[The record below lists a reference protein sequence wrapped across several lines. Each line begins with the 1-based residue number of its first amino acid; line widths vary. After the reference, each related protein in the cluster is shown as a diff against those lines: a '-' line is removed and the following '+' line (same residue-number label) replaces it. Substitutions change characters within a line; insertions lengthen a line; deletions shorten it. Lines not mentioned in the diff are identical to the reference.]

1 MQTIETVAAELAP
14 VAQKFVDS
22 GFAIYL
28 VGGAVRDLLL
38 EQREAVDFDLTT
50 DATPEQTK
58 RIVKPLA
65 DALWTQGE
73 RFGTIGCIVAGR
85 DYEITTHRG
94 EFYTA
99 SSRKPKV
106 RFSTDVEADLS
117 RRDFTV
123 NAMAVSLPDLRM
135 VDPFNGQDDLESQ
148 VLRTPLSP
156 QISFTDDPLRML
168 RAARFVSGYG
178 LEPMPELVA
187 AMSEFA
193 ARLGIVSAERIR
205 DELLKLFAL
214 EDPEPGLALLATT
227 GVLSEILPE
236 AAARPDWDDAL
247 RASVLAEGAVVRL
260 AVLLASETPEVAA
273 ARMSAMR
280 ATNDEVALVRML
292 VASTPTLSRESW
304 SDQDVRELYFSA
316 AGNLDATLSFWN
328 ALGSA
333 DSELLEGRKKFMT
346 AVARIATSEDLSD
359 FTTPLDGQQVM
370 DLLGIAPGKQ
380 VGEAL
385 AMLRSE
391 HLRSGPVSA
400 SQAESLLRAWH
411 ASSENAE

>member
-14 VAQKFVDS
+14 VAQEFVDS

-58 RIVKPLA
+58 RIMKPLA
-65 DALWTQGE
+65 EALWTQGE

-94 EFYTA
+94 EFYTV

-135 VDPFNGQDDLESQ
+135 VDPFNGQVDLESK

-178 LEPMPELVA
+178 LEPVPELVA
-187 AMSEFA
+187 SMSEFA

-214 EDPEPGLALLATT
+214 EDPEPGLALLAAT
-227 GVLSEILPE
+227 GVLNEIFPE
-236 AAARPDWDDAL
+236 AVTRPDWEDAL
-247 RASVLAEGAVVRL
+247 HASVLAEGAVVRL
-260 AVLLASETPEVAA
+260 AVLLATESPEVAA
-273 ARMSAMR
+273 ARMRAMR

-292 VASTPTLSRESW
+292 VALTPTLSREAW
-304 SDQDVRELYFSA
+304 SDQEVRELYFSA
-316 AGNLDATLSFWN
+316 GRNLDATLSYWN
-328 ALGSA
+328 ALGST
-333 DSELLEGRKKFMT
+333 DIELSESRKKFMT
-346 AVARIATSEDLSD
+346 VAARLSTSEDLSD

-380 VGEAL
+380 VGSAL
-385 AMLRSE
+385 SMLSRE
-391 HLRSGPVSA
+391 QLASGPLSVD
-400 SQAESLLRAWH
+400 QAERLLREWH
-411 ASSENAE
+411 ASSQNPE